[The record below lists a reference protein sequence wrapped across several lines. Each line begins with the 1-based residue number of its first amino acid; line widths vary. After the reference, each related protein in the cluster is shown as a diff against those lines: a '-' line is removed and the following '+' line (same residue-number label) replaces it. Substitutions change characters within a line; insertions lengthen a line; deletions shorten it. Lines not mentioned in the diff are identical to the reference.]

1 MSILHIH
8 NGYPYE
14 WDLEKARQNLH
25 KHSVSFEMACEVFDD
40 RDILSVRNYTE
51 NYEEERWQ
59 HPGRVRGCT
68 LLLVVSTDRDNR
80 IRIISARKA
89 VSKEIKRYEQW

>member
-1 MSILHIH
+1 MSILHMH

-14 WDLEKARQNLH
+14 WDPEKARQNLH

-40 RDILSVRNYTE
+40 HDILSVRD
-51 NYEEERWQ
+51 
-59 HPGRVRGCT
+59 CT
-68 LLLVVSTDRDNR
+68 LLLVVSTDRENR